1 MIKKILATVVLFT
14 VLISSNATASRF
26 ENVKIGSILPHIG
39 GVIFFNI
46 KDVSLDNVQ
55 GAGSC
60 ATASAG
66 YYRIDIEE
74 TINGVRSSIPEGEA
88 FYAALLL
95 ARGQD
100 LPVNVQGTDTC
111 NQNRENIRFITILN

>member
-66 YYRIDIEE
+66 YYSCLLYTSPSPRDK
-74 TINGVRSSIPEGEA
+74 RQSRMPSSA
-88 FYAALLL
+88 
-95 ARGQD
+95 
-100 LPVNVQGTDTC
+100 
-111 NQNRENIRFITILN
+111 